1 MYKVSLT
8 NNSINYLWDYFDKYR
23 KYFENLYQDSWI
35 WSENQIINSYIDEAK
50 NRKIEVLDLIKNTLE
65 EENVLWRKD
74 NYSIIIKWRTKY
86 IFIDFEEDNEL
97 RERFLID
104 IWISKISCR
113 ICKSLVK
120 KQENLLI

>member
-23 KYFENLYQDSWI
+23 RYYEKVYEDTWI

-50 NRKIEVLDLIKNTLE
+50 NRKIEVLNLIKNTLE

-74 NYSIIIKWRTKY
+74 NYSTIIKWRTKY
-86 IFIDFEEDNEL
+86 IFIDFEEDIKL
-97 RERFLID
+97 KERYV
-104 IWISKISCR
+104 ISISIR
-113 ICKSLVK
+113 
-120 KQENLLI
+120 

>member
-50 NRKIEVLDLIKNTLE
+50 NRKIEVLNLIKNKLE

-74 NYSIIIKWRTKY
+74 NSSVIIKWRTKY
-86 IFIDFEEDNEL
+86 LFIDFDEDKEL
-97 RERFLID
+97 KERFVVS
-104 IWISKISCR
+104 ISIR
-113 ICKSLVK
+113 
-120 KQENLLI
+120 

>member
-8 NNSINYLWDYFDKYR
+8 NNSINYIWDYFDKYR

-50 NRKIEVLDLIKNTLE
+50 NRKIEVLKLIKETLQ
-65 EENVLWRKD
+65 EENLSWRKD

-86 IFIDFEEDNEL
+86 IFINFEEDNEL
-97 RERFLID
+97 RERFVID
-104 IWISKISCR
+104 IWIR
-113 ICKSLVK
+113 
-120 KQENLLI
+120 

>member
-8 NNSINYLWDYFDKYR
+8 NNSIDYLWDYFDKYR

-35 WSENQIINSYIDEAK
+35 WSENQIINSYINEAK
-50 NRKIEVLDLIKNTLE
+50 NRKIEVLNLIKNTLE

-86 IFIDFEEDNEL
+86 IFIDFEEDKKL
-97 RERFLID
+97 KERFVVN
-104 IWISKISCR
+104 IWIR
-113 ICKSLVK
+113 
-120 KQENLLI
+120 